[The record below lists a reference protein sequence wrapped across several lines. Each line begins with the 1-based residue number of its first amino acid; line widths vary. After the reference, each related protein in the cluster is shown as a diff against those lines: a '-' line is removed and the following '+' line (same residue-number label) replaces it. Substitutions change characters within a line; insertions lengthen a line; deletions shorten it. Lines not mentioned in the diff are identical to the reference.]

1 MWKLTFQKI
10 SWHAL
15 PKVLVVTEYFNKFLK
30 LFVKPQQANPLNDS
44 EVSSASE
51 ELSAFNTLLH
61 ILQHYESLH
70 SFNSFLTYPGF
81 NFIIFICNMS
91 IDLDLLSMYMYFLVM
106 NNEKWTSYVPACI
119 VEGNEIRN
127 NESAWNG
134 LTL

>member
-91 IDLDLLSMYMYFLVM
+91 VNLVLLSMYFLVM
-106 NNEKWTSYVPACI
+106 NNENRISYVPACV
-119 VEGNEIRN
+119 VEGNEIGN
-127 NESAWNG
+127 NEFAWNG